1 CREVAYIT
9 LSSFRVN
16 PIFQKF
22 SLSTRRPVSRCSVS
36 MEAHYRE
43 FSAGRNRKFAE
54 KSLTAAFPSKTPPYT
69 LLRTDLSTRPGKSE
83 KFASVAQ
90 TFSLKCS
97 R

>member
-43 FSAGRNRKFAE
+43 PSPNDKHKNAFLFQPLIFS
-54 KSLTAAFPSKTPPYT
+54 S
-69 LLRTDLSTRPGKSE
+69 
-83 KFASVAQ
+83 
-90 TFSLKCS
+90 
-97 R
+97 